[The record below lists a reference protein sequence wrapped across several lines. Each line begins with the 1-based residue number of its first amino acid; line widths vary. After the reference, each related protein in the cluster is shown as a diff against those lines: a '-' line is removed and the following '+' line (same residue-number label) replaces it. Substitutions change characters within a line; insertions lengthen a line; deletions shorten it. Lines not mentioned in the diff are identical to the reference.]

1 MATQKVV
8 TGKVRLSYANLFE
21 ARASEEGQEAK
32 YSVSL
37 LIPKSDKVTVA
48 AIEKAIAEVI
58 RTEKDAKF
66 GGKEKGLKLP
76 LRDGDTEKDGE
87 EYAGHWF
94 INASSKNK
102 PLILDENKQPV
113 LDAREVYSGCY
124 ARASF
129 NLYAFNVS
137 GNRGIGAGINAI
149 QKLEDGEP
157 LGGTYT
163 EATALED
170 FSDDDDLM

>member
-1 MATQKVV
+1 MATVKVV

-21 ARASEEGQEAK
+21 ARSSEEGQEAK

-37 LIPKSDKVTVA
+37 LIPKKDKATVE
-48 AIEKAIAEVI
+48 AIQKAIAEVI

-76 LRDGDTEKDGE
+76 LRDGDTERDGE

-94 INASSKNK
+94 LNASSKTK
-102 PLILDENKQPV
+102 PLILDEDKNPV
-113 LDAREVYSGCY
+113 LDAREVYSGCF
-124 ARASF
+124 ARASI
-129 NLYAFNVS
+129 NLYGFNAK
-137 GNRGIGAGINAI
+137 GNKGVGAGLNAI

-157 LGGTYT
+157 LGSTYT

-170 FSDDDDLM
+170 FGDDDDLM